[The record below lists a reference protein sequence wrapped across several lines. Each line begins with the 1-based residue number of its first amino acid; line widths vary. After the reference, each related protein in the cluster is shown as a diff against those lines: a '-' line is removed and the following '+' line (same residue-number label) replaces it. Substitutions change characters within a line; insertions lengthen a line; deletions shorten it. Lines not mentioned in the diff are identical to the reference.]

1 MQVSVVILD
10 PTPAFRA
17 GLGRAFEEAD
27 HQPIQVDD
35 VGRWVESEEA
45 GAVLITVRDVD
56 DESLVQALRRQR
68 RDTPIVALLPDPTPD
83 AYHRVLRAGA
93 DAAVGRDDEP
103 DHIVS
108 VTQEAVAGRSILPA
122 LVVRGLARS
131 SRQLP
136 VPVRLTDRN
145 NLYLQ
150 LLAEGCTLT
159 AIARQVDRS
168 PRTVQRDLQKL
179 YRRIG
184 VTNSHQAVTWA
195 ARAGILNA
203 DNGDDDRPV

>member
-17 GLGRAFEEAD
+17 GLGRAFQEAD

-35 VGRWVESEEA
+35 VGRWVASEEA
-45 GAVLITVRDVD
+45 GAVLITVRDAD
-56 DESLVQALRRQR
+56 DERLVQALRRQR
-68 RDTPIVALLPDPTPD
+68 HDVPIVALLPDPMPE
-83 AYHRVLRAGA
+83 AYHRVLRVGA
-93 DAAVGRDDEP
+93 DTAVGRDDEP

-108 VTQEAVAGRSILPA
+108 VTQAAVAGRSTLLT

-131 SRQLP
+131 SRELP
-136 VPVRLTDRN
+136 VPARLTDRN
-145 NLYLQ
+145 QLYLQ
-150 LLAEGCTLT
+150 SLAEGSTL
-159 AIARQVDRS
+159 AAVASQVDRS
-168 PRTVQRDLQKL
+168 QRTVQRDLQKL

-184 VTNSHQAVTWA
+184 VTNSHQAVAWA

-203 DNGDDDRPV
+203 AYSDGPPA